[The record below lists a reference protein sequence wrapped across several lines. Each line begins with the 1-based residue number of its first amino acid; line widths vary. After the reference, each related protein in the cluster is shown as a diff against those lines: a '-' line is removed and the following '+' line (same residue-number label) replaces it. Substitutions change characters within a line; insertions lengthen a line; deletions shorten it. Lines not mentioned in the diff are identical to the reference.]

1 MWLVRR
7 ARRRYGHTHMTKWLP
22 SSVVSGSTMLGR
34 NVRVANRYYPA
45 LLDEIQRGDDT
56 MHRPLPWWAPFNVL
70 LHHWVA
76 HDDDLLHD
84 HPRRSLTICLRGEL
98 TEITPWGE
106 RTLRPG
112 SLVLRGHDYIHGFR
126 VTPEQ
131 SGRTWTIFVVGV
143 AQGRARRPDASVREV
158 DAPRLR
164 AGQVCR
170 GGGRP
175 VARGLVLLAADGR
188 ARRGQDP
195 DRGRGRLVVRLHV
208 SWQPLAVVAPTN
220 DCRKT
225 CFEGESGLIARVP
238 PHLVANWNRG
248 EMVLTLTNGT
258 MFQGYSADE
267 PDRLRGPQHHRAW
280 CDELAAWRYLDETL
294 DNLLMGLRL
303 GEAPRIV
310 ATTTPRP
317 LKRLKEIVAD
327 PTTIV
332 RPVSTYANLANLPKL
347 FARRSSSGT
356 RGRGWAGRSSTP
368 RY

>member
-1 MWLVRR
+1 MAFRPAGQEGRPVLARVIIMWLVRR

-131 SGRTWTIFVVGV
+131 SARTWTIFVVG
-143 AQGRARRPDASVREV
+143 RRRW
-158 DAPRLR
+158 L
-164 AGQVCR
+164 Q
-170 GGGRP
+170 
-175 VARGLVLLAADGR
+175 
-188 ARRGQDP
+188 
-195 DRGRGRLVVRLHV
+195 
-208 SWQPLAVVAPTN
+208 N
-220 DCRKT
+220 
-225 CFEGESGLIARVP
+225 
-238 PHLVANWNRG
+238 
-248 EMVLTLTNGT
+248 
-258 MFQGYSADE
+258 
-267 PDRLRGPQHHRAW
+267 
-280 CDELAAWRYLDETL
+280 
-294 DNLLMGLRL
+294 
-303 GEAPRIV
+303 
-310 ATTTPRP
+310 
-317 LKRLKEIVAD
+317 
-327 PTTIV
+327 
-332 RPVSTYANLANLPKL
+332 TYAVT
-347 FARRSSSGT
+347 RRTGT
-356 RGRGWAGRSSTP
+356 PER
-368 RY
+368 